1 MSVARVGETDP
12 RARTFHRR
20 MDARTARGF
29 GAEVVET
36 DPDGKRFGGARTSGT
51 VEGDAAA
58 QIAGARRDTTST
70 RLAPARR
77 AGALGERTRG
87 ASAAC
92 VDAIGAGSEK

>member
-36 DPDGKRFGGARTSGT
+36 DPDGKRFGGAHLGNGG
-51 VEGDAAA
+51 GDAAA

-70 RLAPARR
+70 RASRRRGAPAR
-77 AGALGERTRG
+77 
-87 ASAAC
+87 
-92 VDAIGAGSEK
+92 